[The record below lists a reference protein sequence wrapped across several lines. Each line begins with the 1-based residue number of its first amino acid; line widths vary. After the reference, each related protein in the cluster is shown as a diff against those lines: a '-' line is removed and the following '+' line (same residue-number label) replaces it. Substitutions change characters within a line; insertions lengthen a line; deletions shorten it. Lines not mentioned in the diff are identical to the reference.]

1 MTVAFALAGE
11 DPRSGS
17 YRRRE
22 TFEVVVKSAAALVFA
37 GQDTTLW
44 VLSPEKNVEGGVVR
58 SRGTRR
64 HALGL
69 VAGEKR
75 L

>member
-22 TFEVVVKSAAALVFA
+22 TFEVVGWEMSARKMA
-37 GQDTTLW
+37 
-44 VLSPEKNVEGGVVR
+44 LSPEKNVEGGGGVR
-58 SRGTRR
+58 FRGTRR

-69 VAGEKR
+69 VAGKER
-75 L
+75 LML